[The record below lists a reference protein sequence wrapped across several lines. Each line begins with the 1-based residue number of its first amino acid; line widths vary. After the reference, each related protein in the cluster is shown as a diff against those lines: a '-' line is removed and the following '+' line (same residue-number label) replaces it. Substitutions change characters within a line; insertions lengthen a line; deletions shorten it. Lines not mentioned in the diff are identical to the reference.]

1 VRRFTHWARYE
12 PDAGYRKGPPTSL
25 PYLRHFI
32 NDHKIPG
39 QPPVERADLEYELDK
54 IADQGGAHLY
64 GMYNSLLEYA
74 ADRAY
79 LRGYLLNR
87 EDQPATADEIA
98 RSRRI
103 ASPSETREALAD
115 LEEIGLLER
124 VPLEE
129 VQRELRLA
137 KAALAGADRVPVDRS
152 AEGEPSRQ
160 GAPKEGRPPDTA
172 ATREDGVE
180 SARDDAR
187 PAPEGNSN
195 PNSNSN
201 GNRPAGAGK
210 HPPSA
215 SLAGGGQA
223 GKQKQKTQPAI
234 GPCHEGAE
242 GDGPEREPGHN
253 PPAEADENRNPP
265 ADADQ
270 NGNASPAHADQ
281 NGNDPPRAGTRDPH
295 PPRHETGPRARDRA
309 SSGPTPSGSDGARGA
324 RVGPPATEGTS
335 RNVHP
340 GQESGR
346 GWRPPGADELPTS
359 IDRLTE
365 AEWIDN
371 TGLGWHDVRYEL
383 GKATKF
389 GQLIAWAIGVGV
401 GRAAQDEI
409 QAFAARWDEILAAPI
424 DEGYR
429 IWLAEK
435 LYALAVELNER
446 RMKELRQGRTD
457 PPNYRKIWMAEAKRG
472 LQAAA
477 VAEAKG
483 VGP

>member
-1 VRRFTHWARYE
+1 MDQERRRLYA
-12 PDAGYRKGPPTSL
+12 AGGPGLRGIYRALCEYAGDR
-25 PYLRHFI
+25 PYLRGFLLTPDDRPATPVDLASALHLPAKEI
-32 NDHKIPG
+32 AKALRTLSEM
-39 QPPVERADLEYELDK
+39 QPALVQRVLYEDVEKD
-54 IADQGGAHLY
+54 
-64 GMYNSLLEYA
+64 LLEA
-74 ADRAY
+74 RMAS
-79 LRGYLLNR
+79 
-87 EDQPATADEIA
+87 QPG
-98 RSRRI
+98 
-103 ASPSETREALAD
+103 ETTPTGGESIRD
-115 LEEIGLLER
+115 
-124 VPLEE
+124 EE
-129 VQRELRLA
+129 VGEHPSDGGSRCSRSICSPEMTDGPRP
-137 KAALAGADRVPVDRS
+137 AGMPSRDDGAPEGRDPPDRS
-152 AEGEPSRQ
+152 
-160 GAPKEGRPPDTA
+160 D
-172 ATREDGVE
+172 
-180 SARDDAR
+180 ARGDAR
-187 PAPEGNSN
+187 PNSN
-195 PNSNSN
+195 MNVNVEL
-201 GNRPAGAGK
+201 PAGAGK
-210 HPPSA
+210 HPPST

-234 GPCHEGAE
+234 GPSHEGAE
-242 GDGPEREPGHN
+242 GDGHERER
-253 PPAEADENRNPP
+253 DRKPP

-270 NGNASPAHADQ
+270 NGNDPPAHADE
-281 NGNDPPRAGTRDPH
+281 NGNDPPRARARN

-324 RVGPPATEGTS
+324 RVGPPATEETS
-335 RNVHP
+335 KNVHP

-483 VGP
+483 VDP